1 MQIIV
6 GSSIQNQIAAGPL
19 HFYTRHPFP
28 LASVS
33 HRSQD
38 EEIHRFRAA
47 QQRSIVMLSKLY
59 EQAARDVG
67 IQAASI
73 FSIHA
78 MLLEDTSFVES
89 ILSVLS
95 NQHTTAEYAVQTAG
109 NSFATAFADMD
120 SPYMQAR
127 GADIRDISNHLIRC
141 LLDIQPPDPLG
152 EKPAILVSDE
162 LLPSE
167 ILALDRRK
175 LLGLVTWHG
184 SVDSHTAML
193 LRAMKIPGLAQ
204 SNITPIW
211 DEHPAILDGFSQ
223 CLYVDPEPEVFRQL
237 GLHVPRYLQRRED
250 QAVAA
255 AIE

>member
-1 MQIIV
+1 
-6 GSSIQNQIAAGPL
+6 
-19 HFYTRHPFP
+19 
-28 LASVS
+28 
-33 HRSQD
+33 
-38 EEIHRFRAA
+38 
-47 QQRSIVMLSKLY
+47 
-59 EQAARDVG
+59 
-67 IQAASI
+67 
-73 FSIHA
+73 
-78 MLLEDTSFVES
+78 
-89 ILSVLS
+89 
-95 NQHTTAEYAVQTAG
+95 
-109 NSFATAFADMD
+109 
-120 SPYMQAR
+120 MQAR

-152 EKPAILVSDE
+152 DQPAILVSDE

-211 DEHPAILDGFSQ
+211 DGHPAILDGFSQ

-237 GLHVPRYLQRRED
+237 GLHVPRYLQHRED